1 MKVWILY
8 DYDGRVEGIYTE
20 AGKEKKDQQVYE
32 EAIMCRDNFIDRYHK
47 EISEL
52 RELRQ
57 PYIADA
63 EALLDTEREAKEKL
77 LLVICK
83 GIQNTHLKCDNP
95 TRAVCEAA
103 GDCIVCHAVANAIE
117 EVIGL

>member
-8 DYDGRVEGIYTE
+8 DYDGF
-20 AGKEKKDQQVYE
+20 
-32 EAIMCRDNFIDRYHK
+32 CFIPESI
-47 EISEL
+47 EISSN
-52 RELRQ
+52 
-57 PYIADA
+57 
-63 EALLDTEREAKEKL
+63 KEKL